1 MSERA
6 VFDAREVHCTSCG
19 KRLTKALGE
28 IGGVDR
34 AEVNLAQE
42 RVRPEFAA
50 ACKYSTEPVDP
61 GAVGRL
67 SRG

>member
-19 KRLTKALGE
+19 QRLTKALGE

-42 RVRPEFAA
+42 RGQTRICGSV
-50 ACKYSTEPVDP
+50 
-61 GAVGRL
+61 
-67 SRG
+67 